1 MSGKAEL
8 TIKFLIVGGGI
19 AGLACAIALR
29 RVGHHVV
36 VLEQYSDIDILEAS
50 IPQLSTSLHSQ
61 CVTGQMLHGGIRL
74 PPNASKVLFHWGLER
89 ALRQV
94 SMTSSAIE
102 VEIYETGGFIGMHL
116 WEEEVLRETRGD
128 FLFLHRASLRK
139 VLYDTAIAAGAEV
152 RAGTTVVS
160 VSGDGPRV
168 KLTTGET
175 LLADVIVGADG
186 HSSVVQQAIVGK
198 DVLDATPYQSLFYD
212 TTIPGAL
219 MRADPQLEPFFKQP
233 VETMFIWLGNNRSA
247 VAFRMGAKDEFALHM
262 WVRPMKK
269 GLSDDDDGWEGGLDL
284 KDMRQQLGECEPRL
298 LKMTKLA
305 ATPACVQVKIV
316 PPIEDWVDDHGRM
329 AGSLQGGAM
338 AVEDAAVLAKL
349 FSHLRNQD
357 QILTF
362 LHAFQDLREDRCASV
377 MHTEQCNLYFQMMPA
392 GPQQEQYNQEMRART
407 AQGESVF
414 GISEASEQ
422 WEQLKELWEYDAE
435 DEADDWWVKW
445 GLLRER
451 AKQRLLDME
460 AEINTARLRS
470 LRMRA

>member
-36 VLEQYSDIDILEAS
+36 VLEQYSDIDILE
-50 IPQLSTSLHSQ
+50 
-61 CVTGQMLHGGIRL
+61 MLHGGIRL

-198 DVLDATPYQSLFYD
+198 DVLDAAPYQSLFYD

-284 KDMRQQLGECEPRL
+284 KEMRQQLGECEPRL

-305 ATPACVQVKIV
+305 ATPACVQVKMV

-338 AVEDAAVLAKL
+338 AVEDAAIFGKIAAPA
-349 FSHLRNQD
+349 SNTIR
-357 QILTF
+357 
-362 LHAFQDLREDRCASV
+362 RCAPG
-377 MHTEQCNLYFQMMPA
+377 LLKGKAF
-392 GPQQEQYNQEMRART
+392 
-407 AQGESVF
+407 F